1 MSYGGSPSCG
11 LDDID
16 DYDREYI
23 SEKPKR
29 ITCKKC
35 KYFCY
40 QIHHKSFCSHKPPMK
55 KGVKELRD
63 GRAVGCDE
71 RMAK

>member
-1 MSYGGSPSCG
+1 VSYGGSPSCG
-11 LDDID
+11 FDLINSDGS
-16 DYDREYI
+16 EYI
-23 SEKPKR
+23 PERIKR

-35 KYFCY
+35 EYFCY
-40 QIHHKSFCSHKPPMK
+40 QIHHNSYCSHKPPMK

-71 RMAK
+71 RKAK